1 MSENQ
6 KITSKAAEASGQES
20 LENKGGLS
28 MSPPAFQLKA
38 DGVGSE
44 DNNGSNAGIKQL
56 KAPDFALSSS
66 PMQQKGAEGGGGD
79 IMSQMGQA
87 MGTDF
92 SGVKVHTDSNKA
104 TEMGALAY
112 TQGEELHFAPGQY
125 NPASQSGKELIGHE
139 LSHVKQQRE
148 GRVQANTSIKGQAV
162 NNNAGLEKE
171 ADDLGKKAAN
181 FSGGPVAQAKNDK
194 KASKATA
201 QAKVIQQAN
210 NPITMVINYIQGE
223 MIRNFASTEVAEIK
237 ANLRNSIIF
246 AAVPGMGPYYSYK
259 AYRKW
264 YDMVRTGGPWDHKSI
279 LRSTFGNWT
288 DDAAMSTS
296 YFYDIWSNLH
306 YGFIGK
312 ECGFDEWTLLAGA
325 GAAQVMAGTVPPGYW
340 QRRFQTLGD
349 ADVFAAFD
357 DPKDQEAIRVGFRLH
372 GSSGSSVNSADILG
386 QVRAASASLST
397 MPMAASTPGAGSA
410 AGVGANP

>member
-6 KITSKAAEASGQES
+6 KITSKASESPSQDS
-20 LENKGGLS
+20 LESQGGQS

-38 DGVGSE
+38 DGEGN
-44 DNNGSNAGIKQL
+44 DANGGSNSSPKQL

-66 PMQQKGAEGGGGD
+66 PVQKKEAEGGGD

-87 MGTDF
+87 MGADF
-92 SGVKVHTDSNKA
+92 SGVKVNANSNKA

-125 NPASQSGKELIGHE
+125 NPGSQAGKELIGHE

-148 GRVQANTSIKGQAV
+148 GRVQANTSINGQPV

-181 FSGGPVAQAKNDK
+181 FSGAPVAQAKSEK
-194 KASKATA
+194 KASKSTA

-210 NPITMVINYIQGE
+210 NPISSVISYIQGE
-223 MIRNFASTEVAEIK
+223 MVRNFASAEVAEIK
-237 ANLRNSIIF
+237 TNLRNSVLF
-246 AAVPGMGPYYSYK
+246 AAIPGMGPYYMYK
-259 AYRKW
+259 AYKKW
-264 YDMVRTGGPWDHKSI
+264 YDMVRTGGPWDHKSV
-279 LRSTFGNWT
+279 LRSTYGNWT
-288 DDAAMSTS
+288 DDAATSTS
-296 YFYDIWSNLH
+296 YFYDIWSNVH

-340 QRRFQTLGD
+340 QRRLQTLGD
-349 ADVFAAFD
+349 ADVLAAFD

-372 GSSGSSVNSADILG
+372 ASSGSSVTSADILA
-386 QVRAASASLST
+386 QVRAAASSLST
-397 MPMAASTPGAGSA
+397 MPMAASTPGAGA
-410 AGVGANP
+410 TPAP